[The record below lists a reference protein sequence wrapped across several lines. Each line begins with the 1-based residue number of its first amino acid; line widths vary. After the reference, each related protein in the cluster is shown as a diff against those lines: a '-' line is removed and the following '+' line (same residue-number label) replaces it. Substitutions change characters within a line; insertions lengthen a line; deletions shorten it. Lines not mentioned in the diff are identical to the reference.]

1 MLWKLFCVNHFSHLA
16 KNKDI
21 SINVS
26 DKEGKVVIMNKNT
39 FNEKIK
45 LLLIYE
51 KINEH
56 KIIPKTQKFNKE
68 ITKLVNNL
76 F

>member
-1 MLWKLFCVNHFSHLA
+1 MLWKLFFVNHFSHLA